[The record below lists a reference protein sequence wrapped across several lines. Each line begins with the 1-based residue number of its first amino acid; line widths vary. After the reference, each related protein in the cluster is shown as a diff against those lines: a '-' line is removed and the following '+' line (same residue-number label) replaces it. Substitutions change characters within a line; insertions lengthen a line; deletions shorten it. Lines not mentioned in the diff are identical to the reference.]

1 MTNQETKIGISIL
14 FLTMLIML
22 TSCDFLG
29 DDEPTDKKETVT
41 LYVSSET
48 GIMSGLTAVE
58 YECMLVKEKGQTSWN
73 PWEFEGIT
81 GFTYEK
87 GFDYE
92 LLVTKTIYANPPA
105 DGGSYSYELIRV
117 VSKNSPDTPQGKFTM
132 VELSRTMNI
141 YNTLCCTF
149 KQGRLESTIIPQT
162 RLDKRR
168 EIRKAN
174 E

>member
-1 MTNQETKIGISIL
+1 
-14 FLTMLIML
+14 ML

-81 GFTYEK
+81 GFTYKK
-87 GFDYE
+87 GSITSFWLQKPFMRI
-92 LLVTKTIYANPPA
+92 LLLTEEVTA
-105 DGGSYSYELIRV
+105 
-117 VSKNSPDTPQGKFTM
+117 
-132 VELSRTMNI
+132 MN
-141 YNTLCCTF
+141 
-149 KQGRLESTIIPQT
+149 
-162 RLDKRR
+162 
-168 EIRKAN
+168 
-174 E
+174 